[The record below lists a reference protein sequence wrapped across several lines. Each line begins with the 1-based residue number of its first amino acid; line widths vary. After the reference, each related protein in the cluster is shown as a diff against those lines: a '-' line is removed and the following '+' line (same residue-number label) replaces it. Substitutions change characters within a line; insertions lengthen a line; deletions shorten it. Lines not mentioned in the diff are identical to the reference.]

1 MTMAV
6 QRESSELVFCL
17 CMRLEAIIPV
27 HQMPTRFPWLVFFFL
42 QLWGQLVKR
51 VGDRCELL
59 VGRMGEFFSV
69 KRGGQGWVKGGKW
82 MRTCMSKPTMTG
94 HWSGRG
100 YSRVCKAG
108 EGREMREESKR
119 T

>member
-1 MTMAV
+1 VTMAV

-69 KRGGQGWVKGGKW
+69 KRGGQGWEMDEDLHVKADDNRSLEW
-82 MRTCMSKPTMTG
+82 QRIF
-94 HWSGRG
+94 SGL
-100 YSRVCKAG
+100 
-108 EGREMREESKR
+108 
-119 T
+119 